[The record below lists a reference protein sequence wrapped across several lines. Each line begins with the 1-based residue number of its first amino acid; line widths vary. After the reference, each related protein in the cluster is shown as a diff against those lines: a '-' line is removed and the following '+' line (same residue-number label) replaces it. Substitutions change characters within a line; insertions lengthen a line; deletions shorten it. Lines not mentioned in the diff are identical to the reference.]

1 MGSVL
6 IENIAADCFYMIFS
20 FIHKTSYIT
29 IDIKEKYDGGIVCLT
44 QNQFDRLLVTDND
57 CNWIENWE
65 KLQDL
70 GKFISREFSGLES
83 LLKVSGFEYFLPFL
97 DELENYDISNFE
109 LIDWFSEFGF
119 KEQGICYEIVG
130 GLKVLPFN
138 GISSTARLKRYHTP
152 SLKMIWNG
160 E

>member
-6 IENIAADCFYMIFS
+6 IENIAADSFYMIFS
-20 FIHKTSYIT
+20 FIHKTSNIT

-97 DELENYDISNFE
+97 I
-109 LIDWFSEFGF
+109 
-119 KEQGICYEIVG
+119 
-130 GLKVLPFN
+130 
-138 GISSTARLKRYHTP
+138 
-152 SLKMIWNG
+152 
-160 E
+160 